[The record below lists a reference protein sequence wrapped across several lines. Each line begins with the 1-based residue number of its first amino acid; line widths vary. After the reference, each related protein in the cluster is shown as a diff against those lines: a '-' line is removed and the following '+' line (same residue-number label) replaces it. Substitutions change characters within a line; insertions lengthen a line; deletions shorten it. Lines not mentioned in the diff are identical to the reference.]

1 MESNEELRALF
12 ADDQGDHHGETHP
25 QIVAR
30 DAARRQRVSELMDV
44 GALRTGEDFLHA
56 AFIFQHGSALE
67 DYWQAHELALQAV
80 DLGHPHPA
88 RWLAAAAYD
97 RWLMHQGLP
106 QKFGTQYLMRAGR
119 WSLYEVDPLTSD
131 EERGRWNVPS
141 LAVAVQR
148 ADEMNRSEQGSR
160 HVHPA
165 QRRLASA
172 TVAELT
178 VEVLEIEP
186 GEAFSMPEAMPQPEP
201 WPGDGSAPLPGYL
214 PAGLRAALLGD
225 GGYCAVDAA
234 GQIVVTWFALGL
246 PLDEPMYLAWN
257 RVDGDPPQLK
267 IIDLGPREA
276 IWVSATWSAVNAER
290 PPVLI
295 VRAGPETCWLIGGQL
310 PSNEL
315 AQIASSLPLLPGV
328 RAVKAV

>member
-12 ADDQGDHHGETHP
+12 ADDQADRQGEMHP
-25 QIVAR
+25 QVFAR
-30 DAARRQRVSELMDV
+30 DAARRRRVSELMHA
-44 GALRTGEDFLHA
+44 GALRSGEDFLHA

-80 DLGHPHPA
+80 ELGQPHPA
-88 RWLAAAAYD
+88 RWLAAATYD
-97 RWLMHQGLP
+97 RWLMHQGMP

-119 WSLYEVDPLTSD
+119 WALHEVDPLTSD
-131 EERGRWNVPS
+131 EERARWDVQS
-141 LAVAVQR
+141 LAAALQR
-148 ADEMNRSEQGSR
+148 AEEMNRSEQGSR

-172 TVAELT
+172 AVHELT

-201 WPGDGSAPLPGYL
+201 WPADGLAPLPNYL
-214 PAGLRAALLGD
+214 PAGLTAALLGE
-225 GGYCAVDAA
+225 GGYCAVDRA
-234 GQIVVTWFALGL
+234 GRIAVTWFALGL

-257 RVDGDPPQLK
+257 RLDGDPPRLE
-267 IIDLGPREA
+267 IVDLGVREA
-276 IWVSATWSAVNAER
+276 IWASATWSAVNADR

-295 VRAGPETCWLIGGQL
+295 VRAGPATCWLIGGQL
-310 PSNEL
+310 PRDEL
-315 AQIASSLPLLPGV
+315 ARIAASLPTIP
-328 RAVKAV
+328 